1 MLRFFLYAASVK
13 TWASL
18 YLYKRKNTRLRL
30 LDESPKHPA
39 RCLSLLTVQKKKMAT
54 YTKKFTILLNV
65 HTPTTHSLEMPLTFY
80 YFFSSVRRP
89 EPETSTSHSLVWHLS
104 EPDLSISVAGTG
116 AAFGP
121 TENHSPACLRGSDQT
136 LRCGMGLSP
145 APLGLGSG
153 SALVRL
159 ELRASRSGAGSALE
173 RWDLVMTRARPG

>member
-1 MLRFFLYAASVK
+1 MKAQSTPPAA
-13 TWASL
+13 
-18 YLYKRKNTRLRL
+18 R
-30 LDESPKHPA
+30 HPA
-39 RCLSLLTVQKKKMAT
+39 RCLLLLTVQKKKMET
-54 YTKKFTILLNV
+54 YKKNFTILLNV
-65 HTPTTHSLEMPLTFY
+65 HTPTTHSLEMPLRFY

-121 TENHSPACLRGSDQT
+121 TENHSPACLRGADQT

-159 ELRASRSGAGSALE
+159 ELSSRRSGAGSALE